1 MKTTKNKPKRTE
13 SRYHEIALMVAQ
25 RIVDG
30 KYPLGEKIRSRT
42 TIASNFG
49 VSPETARKA
58 VNLLADLEIVEVIH
72 GSGVY
77 VRSKEKASAFIAR
90 SQNLKQLTQT
100 KQELRESIKRQ
111 QEELQTTLELIGK
124 LETESRRTQDS
135 LTLVPFELVVTE
147 AFKELGQTVGQLN
160 LWHRTK
166 ATIMA
171 VKRGEE
177 MILSPGPV
185 LMIEVGDIV
194 YYIGDDQAKQM
205 MELLFTG
212 ETGKE
217 GLA

>member
-1 MKTTKNKPKRTE
+1 MQTTKNKPKRTE

-135 LTLVPFELVVTE
+135 LTVTD

-185 LMIEVGDIV
+185 LTIEVGDIV

-217 GLA
+217 G